1 VNNELKRIL
10 MEVFMAKF
18 MIYSKAFFEG
28 KRKTKNNPIY
38 SASGQDMNL
47 EVSEYRRVLT
57 ICA

>member
-1 VNNELKRIL
+1 MNNELKRMW

-18 MIYSKAFFEG
+18 MIYSKAFFER

-38 SASGQDMNL
+38 SASGQDVNL

-57 ICA
+57 IYA

>member
-1 VNNELKRIL
+1 MW

-38 SASGQDMNL
+38 LASGQNMNL

-57 ICA
+57 IYA